1 MFWKEAFDKSIKDQ
15 LKEAYPDFCACFDRD
30 CPVSVRINPEKYQG
44 VAPSEDKVAWCPEGY
59 YLRTRPSFTLDPV
72 LHAGGYY
79 VQEAS
84 SMFLDFVM
92 KSIFKNI
99 KGLKILDLCAAPGGK
114 STILANYIGESG
126 LLVANEVS
134 KPRAFIVKENLI
146 KWGNPNV
153 VVTNHDPDDFEGL
166 AGFFDVVLVDAPCSG
181 EGLFRKDRDA
191 AEEWSVSNVEKCTG
205 RQKRILNAACR
216 LVKSGGYLIY
226 STCTYNDAENTENA
240 RWILEQFDYKEYR
253 LPVPEEMNI
262 VEKKSGYQ
270 FYPHRVRGE
279 GFYISL
285 FQNQENNTK
294 ALKSEKLVLPYQKM
308 DKMDLTSILKYLKKP
323 EDFAVYMKKN
333 GELLTFQK
341 AIIPDLSIIF
351 KRLDK
356 VFPITQMG
364 SFKGKDFIPEHELAM
379 RIDCVT
385 EGTLLEVDFENA
397 LNYLRKT
404 DFKPVNETDKF
415 GWQIV
420 RYGTYH
426 LGWAKVLPGR
436 INNYYPTEYRIRLK

>member
-1 MFWKEAFDKSIKDQ
+1 
-15 LKEAYPDFCACFDRD
+15 
-30 CPVSVRINPEKYQG
+30 
-44 VAPSEDKVAWCPEGY
+44 
-59 YLRTRPSFTLDPV
+59 
-72 LHAGGYY
+72 
-79 VQEAS
+79 
-84 SMFLDFVM
+84 
-92 KSIFKNI
+92 
-99 KGLKILDLCAAPGGK
+99 
-114 STILANYIGESG
+114 
-126 LLVANEVS
+126 
-134 KPRAFIVKENLI
+134 
-146 KWGNPNV
+146 
-153 VVTNHDPDDFEGL
+153 
-166 AGFFDVVLVDAPCSG
+166 
-181 EGLFRKDRDA
+181 
-191 AEEWSVSNVEKCTG
+191 
-205 RQKRILNAACR
+205 
-216 LVKSGGYLIY
+216 
-226 STCTYNDAENTENA
+226 
-240 RWILEQFDYKEYR
+240 
-253 LPVPEEMNI
+253 
-262 VEKKSGYQ
+262 
-270 FYPHRVRGE
+270 
-279 GFYISL
+279 
-285 FQNQENNTK
+285 
-294 ALKSEKLVLPYQKM
+294 
-308 DKMDLTSILKYLKKP
+308 MDLTSILKYLKKP